1 MMCIEKTLKKV
12 NLVKASYS
20 VIRSH
25 YSILTKPFQ
34 IFPKVMPNTNFKFAE
49 KKIKVD
55 LQKNASCYL

>member
-1 MMCIEKTLKKV
+1 MMCVEKTLKKV

-49 KKIKVD
+49 KK
-55 LQKNASCYL
+55 